1 MQILTSLQRAA
12 ASSKSAAP
20 AMARWLKDYLSFGSR
35 RVPPQPP
42 KPDYTESEIL
52 RAYRAQRNLDFEDPY
67 EENEHPPA
75 PSQHQKPASP
85 DIKYVSPKHR
95 LIKVDSTDLGSR
107 PKILSTE
114 EAKGKPETT
123 LPDDDYSDPFDIKHD
138 SRGDTIDKELIEN
151 NGYMEPYEAQRV
163 IAEFQRKGEKKH
175 RKGLQLYDT
184 PYEPEE
190 NETES
195 DAENA
200 AGKKVRESR
209 LPQDDER
216 PADEYDQ
223 PWEWK
228 KDHISKAFAVEIKEI
243 KELPWPPPVGQ
254 LEDDSVSDEVQFDG
268 CDWDRSSPS
277 AKDRLRQQKQLSPL
291 AGGSKYSKTQT
302 PEHCSTLPER
312 VDPALPL
319 EKQVWYHGAISR
331 ADAENLLMRCKEC
344 SYLVRNSETSRND
357 YSLSLRSSQG
367 YMHMKFSRT
376 KDSKYILGQ
385 NSPPFDSVPEVINH
399 YTSHKLPIKGAEHLS
414 LLFPVT
420 VQTL

>member
-1 MQILTSLQRAA
+1 
-12 ASSKSAAP
+12 
-20 AMARWLKDYLSFGSR
+20 MAKWLKDYLSFGSR

-42 KPDYTESEIL
+42 KRDYSESEIL
-52 RAYRAQRNLDFEDPY
+52 KAYRAQRNLDFEDPY
-67 EENEHPPA
+67 EESEGRARASEGEHPLGLSSA
-75 PSQHQKPASP
+75 QHQKPASP

-95 LIKVDSTDLGSR
+95 LIKVDSTDLGCR
-107 PKILSTE
+107 AKILGTE
-114 EAKGKPETT
+114 EAKGKPETN
-123 LPDDDYSDPFDIKHD
+123 LADDDYSDPFDIRHESK
-138 SRGDTIDKELIEN
+138 GETNDKEEVEN

-163 IAEFQRKGEKKH
+163 IAEFQRKGEKKWE
-175 RKGLQLYDT
+175 KGLQLYDT
-184 PYEPEE
+184 PYEPQDHDA
-190 NETES
+190 ES
-195 DAENA
+195 DVENA
-200 AGKKVRESR
+200 AGQKIRESR

-254 LEDDSVSDEVQFDG
+254 LDGDSVSDEVQFDG

-291 AGGSKYSKTQT
+291 AAGSKYTKPQT
-302 PEHCSTLPER
+302 PEHSSSLPEK
-312 VDPALPL
+312 VDPTLPL
-319 EKQVWYHGAISR
+319 EKQV
-331 ADAENLLMRCKEC
+331 
-344 SYLVRNSETSRND
+344 
-357 YSLSLRSSQG
+357 SSQG

-376 KDSKYILGQ
+376 KDCKYILGQ
-385 NSPPFDSVPEVINH
+385 NSPPFDSIPEVINH

>member
-228 KDHISKAFAVEIKEI
+228 KDHISKAFAV
-243 KELPWPPPVGQ
+243 
-254 LEDDSVSDEVQFDG
+254 QFDG

-319 EKQVWYHGAISR
+319 EKQV
-331 ADAENLLMRCKEC
+331 
-344 SYLVRNSETSRND
+344 
-357 YSLSLRSSQG
+357 SSQG

>member
-1 MQILTSLQRAA
+1 
-12 ASSKSAAP
+12 
-20 AMARWLKDYLSFGSR
+20 MAKWLKDYLSFGSR

-42 KPDYTESEIL
+42 KPDYSESEIL
-52 RAYRAQRNLDFEDPY
+52 KAYRAQRNLDFEDPY
-67 EENEHPPA
+67 EESESRARASEGEQPPA
-75 PSQHQKPASP
+75 AASQHQKPASP

-107 PKILSTE
+107 AKILGSE
-114 EAKGKPETT
+114 EAKGKDTT
-123 LPDDDYSDPFDIKHD
+123 LADDDYSDPFDLRHE
-138 SRGDTIDKELIEN
+138 SRGESNDKEEVEN

-163 IAEFQRKGEKKH
+163 IAEFQRKGGKKCK
-175 RKGLQLYDT
+175 KGLQLYDT
-184 PYEPEE
+184 PYEPQE
-190 NETES
+190 NDTES

-200 AGKKVRESR
+200 ASQKMRESR

-228 KDHISKAFAVEIKEI
+228 KDHISKAFA
-243 KELPWPPPVGQ
+243 
-254 LEDDSVSDEVQFDG
+254 VQFDG

-291 AGGSKYSKTQT
+291 AGGSKYTKPQT

-312 VDPALPL
+312 VDPTLPL

-331 ADAENLLMRCKEC
+331 AEAENLLMLCKEC

-376 KDSKYILGQ
+376 KDFKYILGQ
-385 NSPPFDSVPEVINH
+385 NSPPFDSIPEVINH
-399 YTSHKLPIKGAEHLS
+399 YTNHKLPIKGAEHLS